1 MENGV
6 IELVWA
12 SISWIDGI
20 HHLHGLVLICSVLQD
35 RNDVIDIMSG
45 SFLEKKKRKERT
57 TDKKQSR
64 QKHKMIGEEKKEDHM
79 T

>member
-35 RNDVIDIMSG
+35 RNVVIDIMSG
-45 SFLEKKKRKERT
+45 SFLGKKK
-57 TDKKQSR
+57 KKKKKDG
-64 QKHKMIGEEKKEDHM
+64 QKAKQAKA
-79 T
+79 

>member
-45 SFLEKKKRKERT
+45 SFLGEKKK
-57 TDKKQSR
+57 KKKKDG
-64 QKHKMIGEEKKEDHM
+64 QKANQAKA
-79 T
+79 

>member
-45 SFLEKKKRKERT
+45 SFLGKKK
-57 TDKKQSR
+57 KKKDR
-64 QKHKMIGEEKKEDHM
+64 QKAKQAKA
-79 T
+79 

>member
-1 MENGV
+1 MENCV

-45 SFLEKKKRKERT
+45 SFLGEKKK
-57 TDKKQSR
+57 KKKKDG
-64 QKHKMIGEEKKEDHM
+64 QKANQAKA
-79 T
+79 

>member
-45 SFLEKKKRKERT
+45 SFLGKKK
-57 TDKKQSR
+57 
-64 QKHKMIGEEKKEDHM
+64 EKKERR
-79 T
+79 TKSKAGKSII

>member
-45 SFLEKKKRKERT
+45 SFLGKKKKKERQT
-57 TDKKQSR
+57 KSKAGKSI
-64 QKHKMIGEEKKEDHM
+64 K
-79 T
+79 

>member
-45 SFLEKKKRKERT
+45 SFLGKKKKKRK

>member
-45 SFLEKKKRKERT
+45 SFLEKKEKKRKK
-57 TDKKQSR
+57 DR
-64 QKHKMIGEEKKEDHM
+64 QKAKQAKA
-79 T
+79 

>member
-1 MENGV
+1 MESGV

-35 RNDVIDIMSG
+35 RNDVNDIMSG
-45 SFLEKKKRKERT
+45 SFLGKKK
-57 TDKKQSR
+57 
-64 QKHKMIGEEKKEDHM
+64 EKKERR
-79 T
+79 TKSKAGKSIK

>member
-1 MENGV
+1 MESGV

-45 SFLEKKKRKERT
+45 SFLGKKK
-57 TDKKQSR
+57 
-64 QKHKMIGEEKKEDHM
+64 EKKERR
-79 T
+79 TKSKEGKSIK

>member
-1 MENGV
+1 MESGV

-35 RNDVIDIMSG
+35 RNVVIDIMSG
-45 SFLEKKKRKERT
+45 SFLGKKK
-57 TDKKQSR
+57 
-64 QKHKMIGEEKKEDHM
+64 EKKERR
-79 T
+79 TKSKAGKSIK

>member
-45 SFLEKKKRKERT
+45 SFLGKKK
-57 TDKKQSR
+57 
-64 QKHKMIGEEKKEDHM
+64 EKKERR
-79 T
+79 TKSKAGKSIK

>member
-1 MENGV
+1 MESGV

-45 SFLEKKKRKERT
+45 SFLGKKK
-57 TDKKQSR
+57 
-64 QKHKMIGEEKKEDHM
+64 EKKERR
-79 T
+79 TKSKAGKSIK